1 MAFDGF
7 VVAALVKEMN
17 DKLLGGRLYKIA
29 QPEEDELLI
38 TIKNNKDQY
47 RLLLSAS
54 ASLPLVYI
62 LQDNKPSPLTAP
74 NFCMLLRKH
83 LSNGRIV
90 AITQPGLERII
101 RFEIEHLDEMGDLCK
116 KFLIVELMGKHSNII
131 FCDENDMIIDSI
143 KHIPAYVSSVR
154 EVLPGRKY
162 FIPNTT
168 GKHNPLTVSMNDFSL
183 YIGEK
188 PLLVSKALYSS
199 FTGISPVSAEE
210 ICHLASID
218 SQTSA
223 NCLSEPELTHLWGN
237 FHNVMDDII
246 SGDFSP
252 CIVYKN
258 DEPVEFSAIPLTM
271 YNIESNMPDNIHAD
285 RDISSDCNENSA
297 PLYRMENIPSISAVL
312 QNFYEKKN
320 NITRIRQR
328 SADLRQ
334 IVNTALERNNKKYDL
349 QLKQLADT
357 EKREKY
363 RIYGELL
370 NAYGYDVP
378 EGAKS
383 FEALNY
389 YTNEM
394 ITIPLQEDL
403 TAHENSVKYFE
414 RYNKLKRTY
423 EALSKLTL
431 ETKEEIDH
439 LESISNSLDI
449 AVSYDDLVQLKEE
462 MIEYGYIHRK
472 GTKGKSA
479 SGRKEK
485 ITSKPFHYI
494 SSDGFHM
501 YVGKNN
507 YQNEDLT
514 FKVATGNDWW
524 FHAKNIPGSH
534 VIVKADNKELPDNTF
549 EEAARL
555 AAHYSKAS
563 GQEKVDVDYIQKK
576 HIKKP
581 AAAKPGFVIYH
592 TNYSMT
598 IDNNPHKMG
607 TLIEE

>member
-7 VVAALVKEMN
+7 VVAALVREMN

-29 QPEEDELLI
+29 QPEEDELFI
-38 TIKNNKDQY
+38 TIKNSKEQY

-83 LSNGRIV
+83 ISNGRIV
-90 AITQPGLERII
+90 SVTQPGLERII

-131 FCDENDMIIDSI
+131 FCDESDMIIDSI

-154 EVLPGRKY
+154 EVLPGRPY

-168 GKHNPLTVSMNDFSL
+168 GKHNPLEINGDAFRAIMSD
-183 YIGEK
+183 K
-188 PLLVSKALYSS
+188 PMPVSKGLYSS

-218 SQTSA
+218 GDSPS
-223 NCLSEPELTHLWGN
+223 NCMTEPELTHLYGT
-237 FHNVMDDII
+237 FHNVMEDI
-246 SGDFSP
+246 SSDSFSP
-252 CIVYKN
+252 CIVYK
-258 DEPVEFSAIPLTM
+258 DEEPVEFSAIPLTM
-271 YNIESNMPDNIHAD
+271 YADADDKSLRIEK
-285 RDISSDCNENSA
+285 NS
-297 PLYRMENIPSISAVL
+297 SISDVL
-312 QNFYEKKN
+312 ISFYEKKN

-357 EKREKY
+357 DKREKY
-363 RIYGELL
+363 RIYGELI
-370 NAYGYDVP
+370 NAYGYNIPD
-378 EGAKS
+378 GAKS

-403 TAHENSVKYFE
+403 TARENSIKYFE

-423 EALSKLTL
+423 EALSKLTV

-439 LESISNSLDI
+439 LESISNALDI

-472 GTKGKSA
+472 GSKNK
-479 SGRKEK
+479 REK
-485 ITSKPFHYI
+485 ITSRPFHYI

-507 YQNEDLT
+507 YQNEELT
-514 FKVATGNDWW
+514 FKLATGNDWW

-534 VIVKADNKELPDNTF
+534 VIVKTENKELPDNTF

-563 GQEKVDVDYIQKK
+563 KQEKVDVDYIQKK

-598 IDNNPHKMG
+598 IDNDSHKMG
-607 TLIEE
+607 TLVEE